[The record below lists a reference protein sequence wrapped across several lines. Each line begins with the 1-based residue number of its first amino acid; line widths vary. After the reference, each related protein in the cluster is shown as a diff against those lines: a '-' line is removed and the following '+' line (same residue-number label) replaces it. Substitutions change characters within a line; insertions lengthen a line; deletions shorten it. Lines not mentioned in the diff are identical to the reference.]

1 MQRRLLEAELD
12 EIRREASRR
21 EEEKVAAVEAAE
33 DLRRQ
38 RRELRE
44 AVRCEAE
51 NLRKLQSTLAAE
63 RARTRSAA
71 DRDSET
77 IIELRT
83 SLEVEREQKLALE
96 REIKGPGKKN
106 KDLDVVIVDVSKSFF
121 RVISF
126 ITEKFHNQ
134 DDTSSPQ
141 ILSPDMVKKALVE
154 LAEERDRVDR
164 LKRCLE
170 QVGWI

>member
-96 REIKGPGKKN
+96 RVIKGPGKKKN
-106 KDLDVVIVDVSKSFF
+106 KDLDIVIVDVSKNF
-121 RVISF
+121 
-126 ITEKFHNQ
+126 
-134 DDTSSPQ
+134 
-141 ILSPDMVKKALVE
+141 L
-154 LAEERDRVDR
+154 
-164 LKRCLE
+164 
-170 QVGWI
+170 

>member
-1 MQRRLLEAELD
+1 MD

-96 REIKGPGKKN
+96 REIKGGPGKKN
-106 KDLDVVIVDVSKSFF
+106 KDLDIVIVDVSKTFLS
-121 RVISF
+121 VISF
-126 ITEKFHNQ
+126 TTEKFHNQ

>member
-1 MQRRLLEAELD
+1 M
-12 EIRREASRR
+12 
-21 EEEKVAAVEAAE
+21 AAVEAAE

-96 REIKGPGKKN
+96 REIKGGPGKKN
-106 KDLDVVIVDVSKSFF
+106 KDLDIVIVDVSKTFLS
-121 RVISF
+121 VISF
-126 ITEKFHNQ
+126 TTEKFHNQ

-154 LAEERDRVDR
+154 LAEERERVDR